1 MEATMTDEG
10 TTEGSNVALPGV
22 TITGTVEEGQAY
34 ADGQAAATP
43 GASDKMSAVDRA
55 HPDAYRQGYM
65 DKALEQAESE
75 LDEEARRRAHSE
87 LMDDIRGELF
97 KDPPD
102 R

>member
-1 MEATMTDEG
+1 MTDDG
-10 TTEGSNVALPGV
+10 TTEGSDIALPGV

-34 ADGQAAATP
+34 ADGQAAAVP
-43 GASDKMSAVDRA
+43 GASDRMSAVDRA
-55 HPDAYRQGYM
+55 HPDAYKQGYM

-75 LDEEARRRAHSE
+75 LDEEASRRAHSE
-87 LMDDIRGELF
+87 LMESIRGELF